1 MSRSGIFGLFSVFLS
16 CVAGAG
22 RGRAVVFCLAV
33 LGAGAAAA
41 EPLWFEGRRP
51 NEQAWQAVEI
61 LAAAAED
68 GLDARDYDAEAL
80 RRAVADAAD
89 GWAWAD
95 EDVARLDVALTAA
108 MQRYLADLRFGR
120 VDPRQVHANFVAPA
134 ADGFDPLA
142 YLYAAVIERRLPDAV
157 RRAAPVLP
165 LYANVRE
172 ALRRYRNLARDPS
185 GTAPWLATLPRP
197 PQRKLEPGQA
207 YAGMPVLVQRL
218 VALGDLPA
226 ATRVPARYEGAVVEG
241 VKAFQRRHGLVE
253 DGVVGKATLE
263 QLDVS
268 PAARVRQME
277 LTLERLRWT
286 PLLQGPRMIVVNV
299 PEFVLRAYEARD
311 GRVEVKANMKV
322 IVGSALDTRTPLFD
336 EDMRFIEFSPYWN
349 VPPSIARAETIPK
362 LRQDAA
368 YLHQQGFE
376 FVAGDGQV
384 ITTFAPEYLD
394 AVLRGEMRIRQRP
407 GPANALGDIK
417 FIFPNNDN
425 IFLHHTST
433 PRLFGKDRRDF
444 SHGCVRVEEP
454 VALARFVLQDD
465 PEWSEERIRAAMAE
479 GVSKTLRLREPLPV
493 VIAYSTVLVKSDGLV
508 YFFRDIYGHD
518 KLLDAA
524 LRQPARSG
532 QPSLAQHKGR
542 ETRY

>member
-1 MSRSGIFGLFSVFLS
+1 MSQSGIFGLFSVFLS
-16 CVAGAG
+16 CVAG
-22 RGRAVVFCLAV
+22 RRRAAVFCVAV

-41 EPLWFEGRRP
+41 EPLWFDGWRRP
-51 NEQAWQAVEI
+51 TAQAWQAVEI
-61 LAAAAED
+61 LATAADD
-68 GLDARDYDAEAL
+68 GLDARDYDAEGL

-89 GWAWAD
+89 GWAWAE
-95 EDVARLDVALTAA
+95 EDVAQLDIALTAA
-108 MQRYLADLRFGR
+108 MRRYLTDLRFGR

-157 RRAAPVLP
+157 RDAAPVLP

-172 ALRRYRNLARDPS
+172 ALRRYRSLARNPS
-185 GTAPWLATLPRP
+185 GIAPWLATLPRP

-218 VALGDLPA
+218 VALGDLPEG
-226 ATRVPARYEGAVVEG
+226 TPAPLYYEGAVVEG
-241 VKAFQRRHGLVE
+241 VKAFQRRHGLAE

-268 PAARVRQME
+268 PAARVRQIE

-286 PLLQGPRMIVVNV
+286 PLLQGPRVIVVNV

-311 GRVEVKANMKV
+311 GRVEVKAAMKV

-362 LRQDAA
+362 LRENAA
-368 YLHQQGFE
+368 YLDEQGFE

-394 AVLRGEMRIRQRP
+394 AVLRGELRIRQRP

-417 FIFPNNDN
+417 FIFPNNAN

-454 VALARFVLQDD
+454 VALARFVLQDEPD
-465 PEWSEERIRAAMAE
+465 WSEERIRAAMTQ

-524 LRQPARSG
+524 LRQPARSA
-532 QPSLAQHKGR
+532 QPSLAQHEGR
-542 ETRY
+542 ATRY

>member
-1 MSRSGIFGLFSVFLS
+1 VSQSGIFGFFSVFLS
-16 CVAGAG
+16 RVAGAG

-41 EPLWFEGRRP
+41 EPLWFEGGRP
-51 NEQAWQAVEI
+51 NAQAWQAVEI
-61 LAAAAED
+61 LAGAAED

-89 GWAWAD
+89 GWVWAD

-108 MQRYLADLRFGR
+108 MQRYLMDLRFGR
-120 VDPRQVHANFVAPA
+120 IDPRQVHANFVAPP

-185 GTAPWLATLPRP
+185 GIAPWLAALPRP

-218 VALGDLPA
+218 VALGDLLA

-444 SHGCVRVEEP
+444 SHGCIRVEEP

-524 LRQPARSG
+524 LQQPARSG
-532 QPSLAQHKGR
+532 QPSLVQHKGR
-542 ETRY
+542 DTRY

>member
-1 MSRSGIFGLFSVFLS
+1 MSQSGIFGFFSVFLS
-16 CVAGAG
+16 RVAGAG

-41 EPLWFEGRRP
+41 EPLWFEGGRP
-51 NEQAWQAVEI
+51 NAQAWQAVEI
-61 LAAAAED
+61 LAGAAED

-89 GWAWAD
+89 GWVWAD

-108 MQRYLADLRFGR
+108 MQRYLMDLRFGR
-120 VDPRQVHANFVAPA
+120 IDPRQVHANFVAPP

-185 GTAPWLATLPRP
+185 GIAPWLAALPRP

-218 VALGDLPA
+218 VALGDLLA

-444 SHGCVRVEEP
+444 SHGCIRVEEP

-524 LRQPARSG
+524 LQQPARSG
-532 QPSLAQHKGR
+532 QPSLVQHKGR
-542 ETRY
+542 DTRY